1 MGDFLNSLTGDQK
14 TKLVIEAAKVVPAI
28 IGFNQA
34 NKAKNQQAEYLE
46 DIKTAEKNRQRLV
59 NPYAQLSNPYQNM
72 QVATKAAEMQA
83 EQTDLALANTLD
95 SLRKTGAGGAT
106 ALAQAALKS
115 KQGIAASIEKQE
127 TQNARL
133 AAQGQL
139 QVDIARGRGQAAMM
153 SMQEKREEAQ
163 LDRLQGLADLEA
175 MRRQQGLSTG
185 VGSLTSMLSGAAD
198 ALIKPKATPLTIE
211 EQMAADKGKSI
222 SLTPKS
228 GIDTNSKQ
236 PSANLTMQKVLV
248 DPLADFEGTETF
260 TSRTPSRS
268 AQQITLPNTTRGLQ
282 GIGSEY
288 GGVPMEGQVP
298 FIQPQVNFIPPALQS
313 FTPSNNPFYNPID
326 QMQGYDLGQTT
337 IDPLTGLTIT
347 E

>member
-34 NKAKNQQAEYLE
+34 NKAKNQQAEYLK

-139 QVDIARGRGQAAMM
+139 QVDVTKAQGQQAMM
-153 SMQEKREEAQ
+153 GMQEKREEAQ

-185 VGSLTSMLSGAAD
+185 VSSISSMLSGGAK
-198 ALIKPKATPLTIE
+198 ALINPQATALDTDTDATTTL
-211 EQMAADKGKSI
+211 MG
-222 SLTPKS
+222 TPTTMGPPNLSVPGGVGSNQSATGGSGMGSMS
-228 GIDTNSKQ
+228 GINS
-236 PSANLTMQKVLV
+236 P
-248 DPLADFEGTETF
+248 
-260 TSRTPSRS
+260 TPP
-268 AQQITLPNTTRGLQ
+268 PNMPEPYPGAIWIPGQ
-282 GIGSEY
+282 GWI
-288 GGVPMEGQVP
+288 
-298 FIQPQVNFIPPALQS
+298 
-313 FTPSNNPFYNPID
+313 
-326 QMQGYDLGQTT
+326 
-337 IDPLTGLTIT
+337 
-347 E
+347 